1 MISIQ
6 NLSFRYQGTSTLAL
20 DNVSLEIS
28 KGDFLGVIGESGAG
42 KTTLANCINALIP
55 HHFHGDYFGK
65 VVVDGTDTFD
75 TNPGSLAFRVGT
87 VFQDPDTQMVADIV
101 EDEIRFGL
109 ENFGIRKDLIEERIS
124 SILNDTG
131 ITQLRHRR
139 IRDLSGGQKQK
150 VAIAA
155 ITALEP
161 DILVLDEPTGE
172 LDPASS
178 RQIFTLLK
186 TLNKKRGITVVIIEQ
201 KIMLMCEF
209 ADNLVVMAHGKI
221 IRRGT
226 VRDVLSDIKE
236 LENAGIN
243 CPRTVR
249 LYHELAGQRLIPQ
262 TEPVCVTT
270 ADAAGLISR
279 IINKGETAV

>member
-1 MISIQ
+1 MISIK
-6 NLSFRYQGTSTLAL
+6 NLSFRYQESSTQAL
-20 DNVSLEIS
+20 DNISLEI
-28 KGDFLGVIGESGAG
+28 GRGEFLGIIGGSGAG
-42 KTTLANCINALIP
+42 KTTLANCINGLIP
-55 HHFHGDYFGK
+55 HHFHGDYYGS

-75 TNPGSLAFRVGT
+75 TSPGSLALRVGT

-109 ENFGIRKDLIEERIS
+109 ENSGIPKNFIEKRITCA
-124 SILNDTG
+124 LADTG
-131 ITQLRHRR
+131 TEQLRYRR
-139 IRDLSGGQKQK
+139 IQNLSGGQKQK

-155 ITALEP
+155 ITALQP

-186 TLNKKRGITVVIIEQ
+186 SLNKEKNITVIIIEQ

-209 ADNLVVMAHGKI
+209 AERLAVMSHGRILKS
-221 IRRGT
+221 GT
-226 VRDVLSDIKE
+226 VRDVLADVTQ

-243 CPRTVR
+243 YPRTVR
-249 LYHELAGQRLIPQ
+249 LYHELAARNLIPEDESVCITTSEAAALVKKITYRRE
-262 TEPVCVTT
+262 TE
-270 ADAAGLISR
+270 I
-279 IINKGETAV
+279 

>member
-65 VVVDGTDTFD
+65 VIVDGTDTFD
-75 TNPGSLAFRVGT
+75 TDPGSLALRVGT

-109 ENFGIRKDLIEERIS
+109 ENFGIPKDLIEERIS

-131 ITQLRHRR
+131 ITPLRHRR

-178 RQIFTLLK
+178 RQIFTLVK

-209 ADNLVVMAHGKI
+209 AAHLVVMAHGKI
-221 IRRGT
+221 IRSGT

-243 CPRTVR
+243 YPRTVR
-249 LYHELAGQRLIPQ
+249 LYHELAGQRLITQ

-279 IINKGETAV
+279 IINTGKTAL